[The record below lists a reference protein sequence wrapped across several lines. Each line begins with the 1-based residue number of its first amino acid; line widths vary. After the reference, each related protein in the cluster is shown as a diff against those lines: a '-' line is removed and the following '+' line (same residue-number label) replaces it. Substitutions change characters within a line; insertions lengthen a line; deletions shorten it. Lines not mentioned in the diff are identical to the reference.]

1 MYTLRVVSW
10 KRYKA
15 PPFRR
20 GECCEISYETSFRRC
35 ICMKKF
41 FALMLLVG
49 ALFAWSAPAFAV
61 GSLCPVCNEYAAHYD
76 NETGGYY
83 CFNCH
88 WRF

>member
-20 GECCEISYETSFRRC
+20 GECCEISCETNFRRC

-49 ALFAWSAPAFAV
+49 ALFVLCAPAFA
-61 GSLCPVCNEYAAHYD
+61 GRFLCPVCNEQAAYYD

>member
-10 KRYKA
+10 KRYKF

-20 GECCEISYETSFRRC
+20 GECCEISCETNFRRC

-49 ALFAWSAPAFAV
+49 ALFAWSAPAFAD
-61 GSLCPVCNEYAAHYD
+61 GDACPICGEYAV
-76 NETGGYY
+76 YY
-83 CFNCH
+83 NPHESRYECAWCYWKF
-88 WRF
+88 